1 MIEVDIELVQGSF
14 VLTAAIRIEARTAA
28 LFGPSG
34 AGKTTIL
41 DAIAGLR
48 TPRRGSIAIGGRV
61 LFSSGQ
67 GVNLPPH
74 QRHVGYVPQDVALFP
89 HMDVRR
95 NLLYGRHPG
104 VSPDLDRVVGMLE
117 IDRLLDRRVTDL
129 SGGERQRVAVG
140 RALMSGPS
148 LLLLDEPLAAVDVPL
163 RRRILPYLQRVRD
176 ELRIPIVYV
185 SHDREEVAELAEVVV
200 LIDAGKIIA
209 VDEVNRFNQRRR
221 AE

>member
-1 MIEVDIELVQGSF
+1 VIEVDIELVQGSF

-129 SGGERQRVAVG
+129 SGGEPQRVAVG

-209 VDEVNRFNQRRR
+209 VDEVKRFHQRRR

>member
-1 MIEVDIELVQGSF
+1 MIDLDIQLTQGSF
-14 VLTAAIRIEARTAA
+14 VLAAVVRIDARTAA

-48 TPRRGSIAIGGRV
+48 APKRGTIVVNGRV
-61 LFSSGQ
+61 LFASDAGI
-67 GVNLPPH
+67 NLPPH
-74 QRHVGYVPQDVALFP
+74 HRHVGYVPQDVALFP
-89 HMDVRR
+89 HMDVRA

-117 IDRLLDRRVTDL
+117 IGGLLDRRVTAL
-129 SGGERQRVAVG
+129 SGGERQRVALG

-176 ELRIPIVYV
+176 ELAVPIIYV
-185 SHDREEVAELAEVVV
+185 SHDREEVDELADLVVNV
-200 LIDAGKIIA
+200 ESGR
-209 VDEVNRFNQRRR
+209 VVGTERVGS
-221 AE
+221 